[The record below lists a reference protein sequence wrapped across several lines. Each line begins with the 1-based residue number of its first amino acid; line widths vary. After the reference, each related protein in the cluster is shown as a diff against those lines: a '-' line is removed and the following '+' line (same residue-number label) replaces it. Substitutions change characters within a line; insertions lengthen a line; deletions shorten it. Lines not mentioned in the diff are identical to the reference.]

1 MTKPTTT
8 RPPKTTGL
16 PDFTNTE
23 IAFAHLSDSEL
34 RRTGWLFRTMNK
46 GWLVKISNPIA
57 LWAVENRL
65 PFADWAV
72 KKTIF
77 HQFCGGTNLLDSQP
91 TIEKLAANNVMT
103 ILDYGAEAKETE
115 ADFNATMNEN
125 LRAIDFAARES
136 GSIPIV
142 VSKITGIARF
152 GLLEK
157 IQSADQLSR
166 EDLNEYRNVLKRIDA
181 VCHSAEKN
189 GVAIYFDA
197 EESWI
202 QDAIDHLV
210 WLMMRRYNKGRVV
223 VFNTYQMY
231 RHDRLQFLFD
241 SFDRAKKDGF
251 KLGIKLVRGAYMV
264 KEARHAEET
273 GQPTPIQPSKAAT
286 DDAYNTAVRFC
297 VENCDHLEVCNA
309 SHNLESALLQAEL
322 MDKMGIRRDDRRFMF
337 SQLYGMSDNLTFN
350 LARAGFRVAK
360 YLVYGQVKE
369 VIPYLLRRAQ
379 ENTSVTGDAGREL
392 KLILGELKRRRI

>member
-1 MTKPTTT
+1 MQKPTTT
-8 RPPKTTGL
+8 PPPKTTSL
-16 PDFTNTE
+16 PDFSNTE
-23 IAFAHLSDSEL
+23 FAFAHLSDAEL
-34 RRTGWLFRTMNK
+34 RRTGWLFRLMNK
-46 GWLVKISNPIA
+46 AWLVKYSSPVA

-65 PFADWAV
+65 PLADWAV

-77 HQFCGGTNLLDSQP
+77 PQFCGGATLLETQKR
-91 TIEKLAANNVMT
+91 IEKLASNNVMT
-103 ILDYGAEAKETE
+103 VLDFGAEAKETE

-136 GSIPIV
+136 ETVPIV

-157 IQSADQLSR
+157 IQAAESLTR
-166 EDLNEYRNVLKRIDA
+166 EDLSEYRNVLKRIDA
-181 VCHSAEKN
+181 ICHSADKN

-202 QDAIDHLV
+202 QDTIDHLA
-210 WLMMRRYNKGRVV
+210 WLMMRRYNKNRVV

-241 SFDRAKKDGF
+241 SFDRAKKEGF
-251 KLGIKLVRGAYMV
+251 KLGIKLVRGAYML
-264 KEARHAEET
+264 KEAKFAEEN
-273 GQPTPIQPSKAAT
+273 GRPTPIQPSKAAT

-309 SHNLESALLQAEL
+309 SHNAQSALLQAQL
-322 MDKMGIRRDDRRFMF
+322 MDEKGIRRDDPRFMC
-337 SQLYGMSDNLTFN
+337 SQLLGMSDNLTFN

-360 YLVYGQVKE
+360 YVVYGQVKE

-392 KLILGELKRRRI
+392 QLILTELERRKL